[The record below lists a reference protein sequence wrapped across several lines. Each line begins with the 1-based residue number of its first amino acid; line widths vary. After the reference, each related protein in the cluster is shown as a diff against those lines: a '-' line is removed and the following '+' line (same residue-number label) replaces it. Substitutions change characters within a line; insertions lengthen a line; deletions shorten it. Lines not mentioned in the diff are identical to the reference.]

1 MAQTLDF
8 RRSDA
13 DFGASTGW
21 TRPGRKFMI
30 ASMANETERARD
42 GDPEILRAVET
53 LMSDLAHAWTVEE
66 LAKSAGMSRPTLARR
81 FVRAVGES
89 PLKHLARLR
98 MERAARLLETTDDP
112 LSRIAPRVGYETEF
126 AFSRAFRRH
135 HGVPPGTFRR
145 RARAASRGD
154 ILCLAA

>member
-1 MAQTLDF
+1 
-8 RRSDA
+8 
-13 DFGASTGW
+13 
-21 TRPGRKFMI
+21 
-30 ASMANETERARD
+30 MANDTERAADREEKLPAD
-42 GDPEILRAVET
+42 GDPEIASVIET
-53 LMSDLAHAWTVEE
+53 MLSDLARAWTVEE

-81 FVRAVGES
+81 FVRAIGES

-98 MERAARLLETTDDP
+98 MERAARLLEATDDA

-135 HGVPPGTFRR
+135 HGVPPGIFRR
-145 RARAASRGD
+145 QARAASKSE